1 MPAPPTLADS
11 AAVPAAAPA
20 APAAAPV
27 AVPAGAVPGTG
38 TGDDRW
44 RAPLERLAAER
55 YQHFYRAIL
64 RRVGNEADAAD
75 LAQETFVIA
84 AASLPKFRGE
94 ALLSSWVFG
103 IAMNVIRDH
112 RRKRFAQRWISV
124 KSDEDVA
131 LSTDLRA
138 DPALYP
144 DPLDALLVSERLHEV
159 VEAMALLRPETR
171 EALWRAAVSDSDT
184 DYGTLA
190 AELGVP
196 TGTLKSRVSRAR
208 AMIKANLARLNDDG
222 DSGRP

>member
-1 MPAPPTLADS
+1 MPAPPTLAD
-11 AAVPAAAPA
+11 PAPA
-20 APAAAPV
+20 APR
-27 AVPAGAVPGTG
+27 AGGPR
-38 TGDDRW
+38 GDDRRAGDEHAGDERW
-44 RAPLERLAAER
+44 RVPLERLAAER

-112 RRKRFAQRWISV
+112 RRKRFAQRWIGV
-124 KSDEDVA
+124 KSDEDAA

-138 DPALYP
+138 DPVLYP
-144 DPLDALLVSERLHEV
+144 DPLDALLVSERLREV
-159 VEAMALLRPETR
+159 VDAMDLLRPETR
-171 EALWRAAVSDSDT
+171 EALWRAAVSDCDSD
-184 DYGTLA
+184 YATLA

-208 AMIKANLARLNDDG
+208 AMIKASLARLNNDG
-222 DSGRP
+222 HAGNG